1 MTACLTPVSEQS
13 SLQFRGD
20 PRAPTNNLFHLS
32 VSRPCPFCFSML
44 RLEPSETGGGIPG
57 RSGGVGFDHRSLLGR
72 RDQSTHSFDPQPRRR
87 NPAHAFPSLSLSLFL
102 SPLLSITYLSTYV
115 GPCAP
120 GLLVLKGHS
129 LQDRWHGLT
138 APFMSFVLLLGH
150 ITERIRYRKF
160 PKP

>member
-87 NPAHAFPSLSLSLFL
+87 NPAHAFPSLSLSLSFSLSFVKYYVPLYICGTMCSRLVGAERAL
-102 SPLLSITYLSTYV
+102 SPRSLAWPDRSLYV
-115 GPCAP
+115 LRAAARP
-120 GLLVLKGHS
+120 H
-129 LQDRWHGLT
+129 
-138 APFMSFVLLLGH
+138 
-150 ITERIRYRKF
+150 YRAH
-160 PKP
+160 PIP